1 MDFIKV
7 HFPLSSLNTTPS
19 AVTATPPPISQPFHP
34 PASAAAA
41 PTYENQSGLG
51 LVVGVGVSDVISHST
66 ASESQSYASSH
77 SANPSPLITSQWPS
91 SSSRVNG
98 GSSNWPRPQV
108 PPKPKKPDPGAIYQ
122 VRNTIYIR

>member
-1 MDFIKV
+1 MDFIN
-7 HFPLSSLNTTPS
+7 FPLSSLNTTPP
-19 AVTATPPPISQPFHP
+19 AATATPPPKSQPHHP
-34 PASAAAA
+34 PTSAAAA

-51 LVVGVGVSDVISHST
+51 LVGVGVSDVISHST

-77 SANPSPLITSQWPS
+77 SANPSPLIPSSQWPS

-122 VRNTIYIR
+122 VRNTICRR